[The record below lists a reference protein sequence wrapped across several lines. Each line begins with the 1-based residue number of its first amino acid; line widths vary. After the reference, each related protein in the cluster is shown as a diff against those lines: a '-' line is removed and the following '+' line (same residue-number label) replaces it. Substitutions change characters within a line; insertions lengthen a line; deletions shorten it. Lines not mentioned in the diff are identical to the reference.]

1 MLIFINLCVEL
12 TSKIQTPQN
21 YYDVIRYVPKHV
33 IKILKPKRAKPHLF
47 MHGESQSGLDFEQ
60 FEL

>member
-1 MLIFINLCVEL
+1 MEL

-21 YYDVIRYVPKHV
+21 YYDVIRYGPKHV

-47 MHGESQSGLDFEQ
+47 MHGQSQSGLNFEQ
-60 FEL
+60 FKL